1 MYKQF
6 LSRVCSYH
14 SQLQHYLGLLAPI
27 IDLIGRI
34 YVARVFILSG
44 WSKITDW
51 DSTLFLFMNEYHVP
65 LLPAGLAA
73 PLATFAELGF
83 GVMLVFGVFTQAA
96 ASGLFL
102 VNIVAVISYYSELS
116 SSPAAI
122 MDHFEWGIIL
132 GGLMVSSIHPWSF
145 DQLIN
150 SKCNASSGDNA

>member
-6 LSRVCSYH
+6 QHLLSSKH
-14 SQLQHYLGLLAPI
+14 AQLRSFLGHLAPM
-27 IDLIGRI
+27 IDLVSRI
-34 YVARVFILSG
+34 YVSRVFLLSG

-73 PLATFAELGF
+73 PMATSAELGF
-83 GVMLVFGVFTQAA
+83 GVMLLLGLSTQASA
-96 ASGLFL
+96 FGLFL

-116 SSPAAI
+116 SSPAAV

-132 GGLMVSSIHPWSF
+132 GGLMVSSIHPWSL
-145 DQLIN
+145 DRLIE
-150 SKCNASSGDNA
+150 SKCPTLSEDDA